1 MNKKKQRENK
11 MKTFDEFYNKIKKI
25 RRKERK
31 ETFLPILEGKIQGWN
46 SGFVKG
52 ICADNF
58 FITNTIVNLKS
69 VGL

>member
-31 ETFLPILEGKIQGWN
+31 ETFLPIPMGRGASNAPQMCLK
-46 SGFVKG
+46 
-52 ICADNF
+52 CASNAP
-58 FITNTIVNLKS
+58 
-69 VGL
+69 